1 MIRVMVVD
9 DALFMRKVY
18 NDMLSRNQ
26 MAVVAEAANG
36 YEAIA
41 MYDEVKPDVVL
52 MDITMPGMP
61 GIEALQEIIRIDP
74 KARVIMSSAMGQEAF
89 VRESVQKGAKSFLVK
104 PMVEETLIKT
114 IRAVAQEH

>member
-41 MYDEVKPDVVL
+41 KYEECKPDVVL
-52 MDITMPGMP
+52 MDITMPGIT
-61 GIEALQEIIRIDP
+61 GEDALVEIVKQDP
-74 KARVIMSSAMGQEAF
+74 NAKVIMASAMGQEVF
-89 VRESVQKGAKSFLVK
+89 VRRCIAKGAKAFIVK
-104 PMVEETLIKT
+104 PVVENHMVSLIHSVVG
-114 IRAVAQEH
+114 A